1 MQNYFPDNEY
11 VGVNAIASGWGT
23 LKEDGKPS
31 CLLQEVEVPVMSLQA
46 CRNTSYSPRMIS
58 DNMLCAGYLEGKKDS
73 CQVTISEIYMIN
85 KMKYMINKTK
95 NKTRCYYI

>member
-1 MQNYFPDNEY
+1 
-11 VGVNAIASGWGT
+11 
-23 LKEDGKPS
+23 
-31 CLLQEVEVPVMSLQA
+31 
-46 CRNTSYSPRMIS
+46 MIS

-95 NKTRCYYI
+95 SKTRYCQKLYDKNAANYNLRILNIKAEIYRI